1 MAWASQPV
9 YIDLDLF
16 IQTVDIPAVSFI
28 SIRFISDNKI
38 INKRVKGRPKTPLVI
53 VAGAGP

>member
-38 INKRVKGRPKTPLVI
+38 INKRVKGPKTPLVI